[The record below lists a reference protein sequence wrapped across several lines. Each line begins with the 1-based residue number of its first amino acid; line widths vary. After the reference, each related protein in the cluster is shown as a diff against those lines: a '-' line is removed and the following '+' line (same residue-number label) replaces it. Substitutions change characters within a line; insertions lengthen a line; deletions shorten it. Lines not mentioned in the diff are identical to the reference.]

1 MRKLVLATIVLA
13 TWVAPVAFAEECK
26 PLQRYTSIPFQ
37 PDEYAQ
43 IYLPSRINGFQTH
56 LLLDTGAFWNLLR
69 SDLVDQLHLPTKRS
83 YEIYMIDASGAK
95 IDRITTVPEFALGDL
110 NIKKLEFFVGGSIG
124 GTVESSGGVL
134 GRNMFTKADL
144 EIDNAG
150 KTVSLYSQDHCDGEG
165 VYWSDEAVVLEYKR
179 DATNTSQAGT
189 RIRTKINP
197 EQLDEPVVSAELQG
211 KPVTVLFDT
220 GASMTSMDLEHAERV
235 FGLRPDSPGVVP
247 AGQAYVGS
255 GALVQLYAYTFKE
268 LTISGIRFENVPV
281 HLGQF
286 GEDKQIVL
294 GMHEMQHL
302 HMYFA
307 FREGR
312 IYITAAD
319 AGTRPPPAK

>member
-1 MRKLVLATIVLA
+1 MRKLVLAAMALA
-13 TWVAPVAFAEECK
+13 SWFAAVAGAEECK
-26 PLQRYTSIPFQ
+26 PLQRYASIPFQ

-69 SDLVDQLHLPTKRS
+69 SDLVEQLHLPTKRS

-95 IDRITTVPEFALGDL
+95 IDRITTVPEFALGDMKL
-110 NIKKLEFFVGGSIG
+110 NKLDFFVGGSLG
-124 GTVESSGGVL
+124 GSVETSGGVL
-134 GRNMFTKADL
+134 GRNMFTKADV

-150 KTVSLYSQDHCDGEG
+150 KTVSLYSQDHCAGDG
-165 VYWSDEAVVLEYKR
+165 VYWADEAVVLEYKR
-179 DATNTSQAGT
+179 DTNGTSRAGS
-189 RIRTKINP
+189 RIRSQIST
-197 EQLDEPVVSAELQG
+197 EQLDEPIVSAELQG

-235 FGLRPDSPGVVP
+235 FGIRPDSPGVVP

-312 IYITAAD
+312 IYVTAAN
-319 AGTRPPPAK
+319 AGNKPPPAK